1 MAEEAKRIG
10 EDARAHAMGVG
21 HDYQKAMESGFEV
34 ASRSIGEVNRGL
46 QAIAAEMTDF
56 SKKRFEDIFQ
66 PWEQLLRARSF
77 GDVVDAQARYAQR
90 AYDAYT
96 SEMSTFSERCMSAR
110 PIMPPS
116 RSNEVELGHATSC
129 RLQAPDVGRRRR
141 RRHLHSESARRRV
154 PILRRHATA
163 SAE

>member
-1 MAEEAKRIG
+1 
-10 EDARAHAMGVG
+10 MGVG

-46 QAIAAEMTDF
+46 QAIAAEMTVF

-66 PWEQLLRARSF
+66 SWEQLLRARSF

-110 PIMPPS
+110 PH
-116 RSNEVELGHATSC
+116 NA
-129 RLQAPDVGRRRR
+129 
-141 RRHLHSESARRRV
+141 SE
-154 PILRRHATA
+154 PIERG
-163 SAE
+163 